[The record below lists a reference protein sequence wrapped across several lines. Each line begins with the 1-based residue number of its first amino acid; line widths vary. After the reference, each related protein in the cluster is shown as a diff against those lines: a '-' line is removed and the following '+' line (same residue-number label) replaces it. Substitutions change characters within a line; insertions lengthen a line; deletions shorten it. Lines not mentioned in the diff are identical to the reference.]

1 MSRSIPFQTLA
12 DTSAAIQR
20 AHEDTLTLH
29 KRLVLEAAMA
39 IGVDLDA
46 YHVAPSTIPDKP
58 NIIVINARGKYGP
71 TGESVAWD
79 VVGTIDITTCRVEY
93 GARDY
98 KNIRYQLIPKGY
110 IANLDQ

>member
-1 MSRSIPFQTLA
+1 MSRSIPFQSLA
-12 DTSAAIQR
+12 NTSAAIQR

-39 IGVDLDA
+39 IGVDLAA

-58 NIIVINARGKYGP
+58 DIIVINARGKGL

-98 KNIRYQLIPKGY
+98 KNIRYQLIPKGH